1 MKVEVRFAGL
11 FRRYVGEREK
21 VFEIQ
26 DGSSAG
32 DLLLLIGREY
42 GSRLP
47 ENLWDE
53 KSGRFHRSIRI
64 ARSGSPTL
72 DETEVLRDGDEI
84 LLIFAL
90 AGG

>member
-1 MKVEVRFAGL
+1 MQVEVRFAGL
-11 FRRYVGEREK
+11 FRRYTGERER
-21 VFEIQ
+21 VFDIP
-26 DGSSAG
+26 DGSTAG

-47 ENLWDE
+47 KNLWDDE
-53 KSGRFHRSIRI
+53 SGRFHRSIRL

-72 DETEVLRDGDEI
+72 DETEVLRDGDKI

>member
-1 MKVEVRFAGL
+1 MQVEVRFAGL
-11 FRRYVGEREK
+11 FRRYVGEQKK
-21 VFEIQ
+21 VFDIP
-26 DGSSAG
+26 DGSTAG
-32 DLLLLIGREY
+32 ELLLLIGKEY

-47 ENLWDE
+47 KNLWDE
-53 KSGRFHRSIRI
+53 ESGRFHRSIRM
-64 ARSGSPTL
+64 ARSGSHTL